1 MFEVGF
7 ITVTFWDILDIFIF
21 GYLLYSLYRLLKGGV
36 AFYILL
42 ALVLLYGLWWLFQ
55 FLNMSLM
62 SSMFG
67 QFANIGVILLIVVF
81 QPEIRQFLTVLGS
94 TAARK
99 KVPLLKRFI
108 HIGRMTPMGDTK
120 NTTLEEVK
128 GAIMSMA
135 SHKTGAL
142 ILLAREEHLN
152 SFKTTGVKLDA
163 RVSQLIIESIF
174 EKNSPMHDGAMIIV
188 RDRIY
193 AASSILPLTYDP
205 SLPPKYGLRHRAA
218 IGASEMADVMALVI
232 SEESGNISYVYR
244 GEISDIKSEEK
255 LHEILK
261 QYDF

>member
-7 ITVTFWDILDIFIF
+7 ISVTIWDILDILIF

-42 ALVLLYGLWWLFQ
+42 ALILLYGLWWLFQ
-55 FLNMSLM
+55 FLDMTLM

-81 QPEIRQFLTVLGS
+81 QPEIRQFLTMLGS
-94 TAARK
+94 TAARNK
-99 KVPLLKRFI
+99 IPFIKRFKQF
-108 HIGRMTPMGDTK
+108 GRMTRMGDTK
-120 NTTLEEVK
+120 DTILEEVQ
-128 GAIMSMA
+128 GAIMAMA
-135 SHKTGAL
+135 ARKTGAL
-142 ILLAREEHLN
+142 IILAREEQLN

-193 AASSILPLTYDP
+193 AASSILPLSYDP
-205 SLPPKYGLRHRAA
+205 GLPLKYGLRHRAA
-218 IGASEMADVMALVI
+218 IGASELSDIIAIVI
-232 SEESGNISYVYR
+232 SEESGTISYVNR
-244 GEISDIKSEEK
+244 GHITEVKNEDE